1 MLYIFC
7 TQCSTRTK
15 HIFFGLVYLFSV
27 VFFNEQENEISVS
40 NKNERLKYDY
50 AVDDDKRKPNQSN
63 GKRDTYIYTKYNVLR
78 K

>member
-1 MLYIFC
+1 MLY
-7 TQCSTRTK
+7 THQTY
-15 HIFFGLVYLFSV
+15 FFRVGVSLSV
-27 VFFNEQENEISVS
+27 VFFNEQENEISES

-63 GKRDTYIYTKYNVLR
+63 GKRDTCIYTKYNFLR